1 MSILS
6 WKGHEAVNLNNITVS
21 VSASLVAGLAA
32 GVMARFSMR
41 AIALAA
47 GLTPGFS
54 VGGTMAILLLGMVM
68 GIPFG
73 LLFLVLSRWA
83 PLSRRWLGALYGL
96 VLLLVFLVPAFFL
109 TEPGGELAL
118 VSPLTGFLL
127 FAPVPLVYGVTLG
140 VMTEWLHGRTHTSA
154 PHAVHIGWLLLFG
167 GTAVLLFLNAAN
179 LMSVSLP
186 LPAAVNDLIRHQ
198 QWSFTNAHNV
208 HTGLTA
214 VILLLYIL
222 LLWLVFWQAE
232 QWMARFTAVTLL
244 LFAAAFFNTGALFTG
259 LVRMHGPA
267 IYLPGLMRVVGLV
280 AFAWLWCWFPDG
292 KFVPGWARPFLI
304 VTALWA
310 GLWFLAPVWWP
321 SWVQVG
327 LGTAVFLM
335 LLVAQFKRYQ
345 SATNAQQEAT
355 RPVVWTLDGLLIGFC
370 LLWMFV
376 LLFPEWRARVSPRLV
391 MHTAFAFGPYLL
403 LWLLLPSVLVWAV
416 WRKGLWRS

>member
-6 WKGHEAVNLNNITVS
+6 WKGHEAVNLNNITVG
-21 VSASLVAGLAA
+21 VSAGLVAGLVA
-32 GVMARFSMR
+32 GIMARFSMR

-47 GLTPGFS
+47 GLSPSFTVS
-54 VGGTMAILLLGMVM
+54 GTMAILLIGVVM

-73 LLFLVLSRWA
+73 LLFLALSRWA

-96 VLLLVFLVPAFFL
+96 VLLLVFLVPPFFL
-109 TEPGGELAL
+109 AEPGGELAL

-167 GTAVLLFLNAAN
+167 GTAVLLFLNATT
-179 LMSVSLP
+179 LMSGSLP
-186 LPAAVNDLIRHQ
+186 LPTAVNDLIRYR
-198 QWSFTNAHNV
+198 QWNITDAHSA

-214 VILLLYIL
+214 VILLTYIL

-232 QWMARFTAVTLL
+232 QWMARFTAVCLL
-244 LFAAAFFNTGALFTG
+244 LFAAAFFNNGALFTG
-259 LVRMHGPA
+259 LVRM
-267 IYLPGLMRVVGLV
+267 VVGLV

-304 VTALWA
+304 VTTLWA
-310 GLWFLAPVWWP
+310 SLWFLAPVWWP
-321 SWVQVG
+321 PWVQVG
-327 LGTAVFLM
+327 LGTAVILT
-335 LLVAQFKRYQ
+335 LLITQFKRYQ

-355 RPVVWTLDGLLIGFC
+355 RLVVWTLAGLLIGFC
-370 LLWMFV
+370 LLWLFV
-376 LLFPEWRARVSPRLV
+376 LLFPEWQARVSPRLV
-391 MHTAFAFGPYLL
+391 MQTAFAFGPYLL
-403 LWLLLPSVLVWAV
+403 LWLLLPGALAWAV
-416 WRKGLWRS
+416 WRKDLWRV